1 MRQLIS
7 LLSEYL
13 KSEGEVAYICR
24 GDTDTKIVL
33 TPSQLPKESNMIA
46 IADNIDVV
54 VMLLYD
60 YQNQISNI
68 YFLQKG
74 RKDAGILKKHLTK
87 LRAKNS

>member
-1 MRQLIS
+1 MT
-7 LLSEYL
+7 
-13 KSEGEVAYICR
+13 A
-24 GDTDTKIVL
+24 
-33 TPSQLPKESNMIA
+33 SQLPKQSNVIA
-46 IADNIDVV
+46 VADNIDVV